1 VPDDAAQDDA
11 GRSALRAST
20 ERSLDRPDPPDPE
33 DDDKGLSAMAAG
45 LVDRLLD
52 VGIDGRGPFDSA
64 RSVADNALSDH
75 GDAERAIDSVVT
87 RHTKMA
93 AAGGFVTGLGGFVA
107 LPVALPANV
116 LEFYAVATR
125 MVGAIASLRG
135 YDVRDQGTRSAVMLT
150 LIGADADDVLK
161 KVGVG
166 RAGRLADLAAQRLPG
181 PALMVLNKGIGF
193 RLISSVGKSV
203 LARFGKGVP
212 VVGGVVG
219 AGLDMYLLR
228 RIAAHARKEFP
239 ARPVGM
245 RG

>member
-1 VPDDAAQDDA
+1 MPEAPVKQEP
-11 GRSALRAST
+11 GRSAGKDGAAPGE
-20 ERSLDRPDPPDPE
+20 ERLDE
-33 DDDKGLSAMAAG
+33 NDKGVSAIAAN

-52 VGIDGRGPFDSA
+52 VGIDGRGAFDSA
-64 RSVADNALSDH
+64 RTVADNALSDH
-75 GDAERAIDSVVT
+75 GDAERAIDAVVT
-87 RHTKMA
+87 KHTKLA

-116 LEFYAVATR
+116 LEFYGVATR

-135 YDVRDQGTRSAVMLT
+135 YDVTDQGTRSAVMLT
-150 LIGADADDVLK
+150 LVGADADDLLTK
-161 KVGVG
+161 AGVA
-166 RAGRLADLAAQRLPG
+166 RSGRLADLAAQRLPG

-219 AGLDMYLLR
+219 AGFDVYLLR
-228 RIAAHARKEFP
+228 RIAGHARKEFP
-239 ARPVGM
+239 ARPLAM
-245 RG
+245 RS

>member
-1 VPDDAAQDDA
+1 VKHQPS
-11 GRSALRAST
+11 RSAGGHGEA
-20 ERSLDRPDPPDPE
+20 LDE
-33 DDDKGLSAMAAG
+33 NDKGVSALAAT

-52 VGIDGRGPFDSA
+52 VGIDGRGRFDSA
-64 RSVADNALSDH
+64 RTVADNALSDH
-75 GDAERAIDSVVT
+75 GDPERAIDAVVT

-116 LEFYAVATR
+116 LEFYALATR

-135 YDVRDQGTRSAVMLT
+135 YDVSDQGTRSAVMLT
-150 LIGADADDVLK
+150 LVGADADDLLK
-161 KVGVG
+161 RAGVG
-166 RAGRLADLAAQRLPG
+166 KAGRLADLAAQRLPG

-193 RLISSVGKSV
+193 RLVSSVGKSV

-219 AGLDMYLLR
+219 AGLDVYLLR
-228 RIAAHARKEFP
+228 RIAGHARKEFP
-239 ARPVGM
+239 TRPLGKS
-245 RG
+245 G